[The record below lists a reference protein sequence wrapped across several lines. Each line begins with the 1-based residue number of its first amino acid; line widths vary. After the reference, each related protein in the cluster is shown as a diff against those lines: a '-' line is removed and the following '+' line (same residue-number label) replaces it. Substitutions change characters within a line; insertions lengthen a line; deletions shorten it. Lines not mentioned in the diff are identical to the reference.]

1 MIYWT
6 LRMCQAKGGRLYM
19 LSTHPPITD
28 EDMGS
33 QGGKDLSLLM
43 RVRVRIQT
51 PFLTFKSYSI
61 STLPKTA
68 L

>member
-1 MIYWT
+1 
-6 LRMCQAKGGRLYM
+6 M

-33 QGGKDLSLLM
+33 QRGKDLSLLM
-43 RVRVRIQT
+43 RVRLRIQT

>member
-6 LRMCQAKGGRLYM
+6 LWMCQAKGGRLYM

-28 EDMGS
+28 EDIGS
-33 QGGKDLSLLM
+33 QGGKYLSLLM

-51 PFLTFKSYSI
+51 PFLTFQSYSI